1 MGDQERKGEWGVP
14 DKGNLEAWS
23 PQVGR
28 SGETWGRQARGPMRP
43 FSAHPLTVVISRQR
57 RRVQLMRIRQ
67 QEERKE
73 KRRKKRPPRAPPRG
87 PRAPPRPG
95 PPDPAYRRR
104 PVPIKRFNGDVL
116 SPVSTLSLS
125 SPHGGEGSAA
135 DSAGRRGPSSPGG
148 SPHSRRPSIC
158 PPVVTPAPGACRLG
172 SWRER
177 KGVLSMNINEVR

>member
-1 MGDQERKGEWGVP
+1 
-14 DKGNLEAWS
+14 
-23 PQVGR
+23 
-28 SGETWGRQARGPMRP
+28 MRP
-43 FSAHPLTVVISRQR
+43 FSAHPCTVVISRQR

-116 SPVSTLSLS
+116 SPVSNLGPSSLN
-125 SPHGGEGSAA
+125 GGEGSTV
-135 DSAGRRGPSSPGG
+135 DSVQRNWAFPRGRSQ
-148 SPHSRRPSIC
+148 SRRASIC
-158 PPVVTPAPGACRLG
+158 LSAYCNPCTRSLTG
-172 SWRER
+172 SSSRTGGKVSRVGILMRYSVGRVSGYGLW
-177 KGVLSMNINEVR
+177 VW

>member
-1 MGDQERKGEWGVP
+1 MKSYVD
-14 DKGNLEAWS
+14 LS
-23 PQVGR
+23 L
-28 SGETWGRQARGPMRP
+28 
-43 FSAHPLTVVISRQR
+43 FCAHSSTVVISRQR

-116 SPVSTLSLS
+116 SPVR
-125 SPHGGEGSAA
+125 PQN
-135 DSAGRRGPSSPGG
+135 PSSPRVGG
-148 SPHSRRPSIC
+148 
-158 PPVVTPAPGACRLG
+158 
-172 SWRER
+172 
-177 KGVLSMNINEVR
+177 M